1 METDPLEKQLSFWNR
16 LLYAMLGA
24 SIALLLSTMNQLLG
38 LVWFVLQLTVTA
50 TAFFL
55 LWGKRWKSLPPSK
68 ERTNIIFGY
77 FIVSWLL
84 SLFPG
89 FMGADY
95 FYYIIVFGYAI
106 FILVIYKRQQKAL
119 AVTDEMF
126 P

>member
-1 METDPLEKQLSFWNR
+1 METDHLEKQLSFWNR

-24 SIALLLSTMNQLLG
+24 SITLLISSMDKILG
-38 LVWFVLQLTVTA
+38 LVWLVLQITVTS

-68 ERTNIIFGY
+68 ERTNTIIGY
-77 FIVSWLL
+77 FVVSWLL

-95 FYYIIVFGYAI
+95 IYYTIVFGYAI
-106 FILVIYKRQQKAL
+106 FILVIYRRHHKAL
-119 AVTDEMF
+119 AVSDEMF